1 MEDSSFV
8 TAVLVPIG
16 VAGVMLSLGLA
27 LTLDDFRRVV
37 VYPRGVMIGLFNLFL
52 ISPFL
57 AFAMAELFNLS
68 PAMAVGLVLLGAAPG
83 GAMAN
88 MLTHLARGDT
98 ALSITMTAISSMA
111 AVVTMPLYLDA
122 AINFFD
128 ANDLGGEPNMWGIV
142 ARVFAITV
150 VPLAIGMRIRSVRAE
165 SVVAAGPRFKRIALV
180 LFVVIV
186 AGAVVSEFDRVM
198 ENFTD
203 VALAALA
210 LNLAAMSC
218 SFTIARVARVSPPQA
233 TAIAI
238 ELGMHNATVAI
249 AVATAISNELTIPAA
264 VYSVFMFI
272 TAGLFAKLMH
282 SRNAGPDALAAK
294 GLGDGGGELKPRAAD
309 SAVA

>member
-1 MEDSSFV
+1 MEDSNLF

-16 VAGVMLSLGLA
+16 VAAVMLSLGLG
-27 LTLDDFRRVV
+27 LTIDDFKRVV
-37 VYPRGVMIGLFNLFL
+37 VYPRGVIIGLFNLFL

-57 AFAMAELFNLS
+57 AFAMAEVFGLS

-88 MLTHLARGDT
+88 MLTHLAKGDT

-122 AINFFD
+122 ATSFFD
-128 ANDLGGEPNMWGIV
+128 YSNQAGDPNMWGIV

-150 VPLAIGMRIRSVRAE
+150 LPLAIGMRIRARRSE
-165 SVVAAGPRFKRIALV
+165 QIIAGGNRYKRIALV

-186 AGAVVSEFDRVM
+186 AGAVVSEADRVL

-203 VALAALA
+203 VAVAALA
-210 LNLAAMSC
+210 LNLAAMSG
-218 SFTIARVARVSPPQA
+218 SFTIARLARVEPRQA

-249 AVATAISNELTIPAA
+249 AVATAVNNELTIPAA

-282 SRNAGPDALAAK
+282 TRNAGSEPEPAARPALQGAEA
-294 GLGDGGGELKPRAAD
+294 
-309 SAVA
+309 